1 MKRWTVSLT
10 RDAEI
15 QLSTIRDQRIRNGL
29 IARLRRL
36 ENEPESQGKPLT
48 DELVG
53 YRSVRA
59 VGQRYRI
66 IYKVK
71 AERVIV
77 TVVALGMRKEG
88 DKKDIYQLAKKLM
101 RLGLLN
107 EESD

>member
-15 QLSTIRDQRIRNGL
+15 QLSTIRDQRIQNGL

-48 DELVG
+48 DELAG

-77 TVVALGMRKEG
+77 IVVALGMRKEG

>member
-29 IARLRRL
+29 IARLRQL

>member
-10 RDAEI
+10 REAEI
-15 QLSTIRDQRIRNGL
+15 QLSTIRDLRVQKGL
-29 IARLRRL
+29 TARLRQL
-36 ENEPESQGKPLT
+36 EYEPEQQGKPLT
-48 DELVG
+48 DELAG

-71 AERVIV
+71 AEHVIV
-77 TVVALGMRKEG
+77 TVVALGMRKDG